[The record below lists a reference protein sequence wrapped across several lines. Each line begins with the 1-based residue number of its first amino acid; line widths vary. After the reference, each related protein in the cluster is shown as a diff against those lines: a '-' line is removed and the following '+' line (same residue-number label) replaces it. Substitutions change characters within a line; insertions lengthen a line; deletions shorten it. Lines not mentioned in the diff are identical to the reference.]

1 MTRVLS
7 GIQPSGEVHVGNYVG
22 ALRHWATDQHEHESF
37 YCVVDL
43 HALTLGDHDPAELR
57 AATLDAAAVLLAVG
71 IDPKIAP
78 IFLQSHVAEHT
89 RLSWLLECIAAF
101 GELRRMTQFKDKTAE
116 GGEGAAR
123 VGLFTYPVL
132 MAADILLY
140 RADRVPVGD
149 DQRQHLELA
158 RDIAER
164 FNSRFGDTFV
174 VPEAA
179 IPHVGARVMDL
190 QDPTIKMSKSR
201 SSPQG
206 KVLLM
211 EPPEVVTKKIK
222 RAVTDTETEVRF
234 DPVNKPGVSNLLELL
249 SVATNTPPKEL
260 AEKYENYGS
269 LKSDTAAAWVEY
281 VRPVRQRFDE
291 LVKDP
296 GYIHEVLAEGAVQAR
311 AVAEVTYK
319 AAAEAIGLL
328 P

>member
-22 ALRHWATDQHEHESF
+22 ALRHWATDQHDHESF

-57 AATLDAAAVLLAVG
+57 ASTLDAAAVLLAVG
-71 IDPKIAP
+71 IDPKLAP

-101 GELRRMTQFKDKTAE
+101 GELRRMTQFKEKTAD

-140 RADRVPVGD
+140 QADRVPVGD
-149 DQRQHLELA
+149 DQRQHLELS

-164 FNSRFGDTFV
+164 FNARFGETFV
-174 VPEAA
+174 IPEAA

-190 QDPTIKMSKSR
+190 QDPTTKMSKSR

-222 RAVTDTETEVRF
+222 RAVTDTETEVRY
-234 DPVNKPGVSNLLELL
+234 DPATKPGVSNLLELL
-249 SVATNTPPKEL
+249 SVATGTSPKDL
-260 AEKYENYGS
+260 AAKYDSYGS

-296 GYIHEVLAEGAVQAR
+296 GYIHEVLADGAARAR
-311 AVAEVTYK
+311 AVAAVTYK